1 MIILEMINHINF
13 ISSSSPSS
21 QTNAIIAPKEH
32 LGVLDML
39 RGFAAISVVL
49 YHFTYGMPTLGK
61 SDGGGTLVKFASLT
75 LKEMFSWGNMGVEVF
90 FVISGFVI
98 PYSLWNTHYQL
109 RNFSTYML
117 KRILRICPPAY
128 LVIALVLLQWFVIDN
143 LMHPVGTVSYL
154 SAVTPQRILGNL
166 FFLYKFADSRW
177 IIGVFWTLAVEFQF
191 YIVIGLLFN
200 YLFKTKN
207 AVWFV
212 LLFTGMA
219 LLNYIPHFPAYT
231 FFHYSPLFALG
242 GITLLFYKN
251 HTSLL
256 FFLIISFWFF
266 ALGFLM
272 MPLVANIF
280 GLATAML
287 IAFVRVRHSIFSSFG
302 RISFSLYLTHVVVG
316 STSEFLL
323 AKFFPPHT
331 QLQHIFGIFLIT
343 IISCVFA
350 YIYFYVV
357 ERPTLRIIKLIP

>member
-1 MIILEMINHINF
+1 MINHTDF
-13 ISSSSPSS
+13 SSSPLVPS
-21 QTNAIIAPKEH
+21 QTNATTAPKEH

-49 YHFTYGMPTLGK
+49 YHFTYGLPTLGK
-61 SDGGGTLVKFASLT
+61 SDGGGTLVKFASLA
-75 LKEMFSWGNMGVEVF
+75 LKSMFSWGHMGVEVF

-98 PYSLWNTHYQL
+98 PYSLWNAHYQL
-109 RNFSTYML
+109 RNFSAYML

-128 LVIALVLLQWFVIDN
+128 LVIALVLLQWFVVDN
-143 LMHPVGTVSYL
+143 LMHPVGTNSYL
-154 SAVTPQRILGNL
+154 SAVTPQRLLGNL
-166 FFLYKFADSRW
+166 FFLYKYADSRW

-207 AVWFV
+207 IVWFV

-219 LLNYIPHFPAYT
+219 LFNYIPHFPTYT

-242 GITLLFYKN
+242 GITLLYYKN
-251 HTSLL
+251 QISLL
-256 FFLIISFWFF
+256 SFLLISSWFF
-266 ALGFLM
+266 GLGFLM
-272 MPLVANIF
+272 MPFVANIF

-287 IAFVRVRHSIFSSFG
+287 IAFVRVRHSVFSFFG
-302 RISFSLYLTHVVVG
+302 KISFSLYLTHVVVG

-331 QLQHIFGIFLIT
+331 QPQHIFGIFLIT
-343 IISCVFA
+343 IISCLFA
-350 YIYFYVV
+350 YGYFYVV
-357 ERPTLRIIKLIP
+357 EKPTLRLIKLVS